1 MVFGGASNRRPRVKT
16 PQKKSELLFF
26 EEAERKPME
35 SVVFFRSG
43 RINLTTLKITPL
55 MKLIVAAIFNIFYI
69 LSYSLKRNFILH
81 LGAE

>member
-1 MVFGGASNRRPRVKT
+1 
-16 PQKKSELLFF
+16 FF